1 MADASEVAF
10 VLAALVSDRQA
21 FPDAAARDL
30 HQLLG
35 HRIAAPNRAVLRYDR
50 LQLLLS
56 MLLENGA
63 VPTVDEYQARRA
75 AGAGDAPVAST
86 LIVAYGHW
94 LGACNAAY
102 RLLGRRPNRAIAHT
116 MRHAKIRRSFT
127 PREVIDAIVRFHSR
141 FGTWPNQHEFIEWGN
156 IERAA
161 ALRAGAP
168 DPRIPTPPALA
179 RVFGTY
185 PRALAA
191 AQRNDTPPAH
201 TVSREP

>member
-1 MADASEVAF
+1 M
-10 VLAALVSDRQA
+10 LAALVSDHQA
-21 FPDAAARDL
+21 FPQAAARDL
-30 HQLLG
+30 HRLLG
-35 HRIAAPNRAVLRYDR
+35 HRIAAPNRSALRYDR

-63 VPTVDEYQARRA
+63 VPTLDEYQARRA
-75 AGAGDAPVAST
+75 AGARDAPTAST

-102 RLLGRRPNRAIAHT
+102 RLLGRRPTRAIAHT
-116 MRHAKIRRSFT
+116 MRHAKLGTPFA
-127 PREVIDAIVRFHSR
+127 PREVIDAIVRFRSR
-141 FGTWPNQHEFIEWGN
+141 FGTWPNQQEFIEWGS

-179 RVFGTY
+179 KVFGTY

-191 AQRNDTPPAH
+191 ARGDESAPSPSGA
-201 TVSREP
+201 R